1 MNHSRYREEVM
12 CIPGRKGKAWWYFY
26 WLLLGTALTLALC
39 LTGPQTVWSEQNA
52 GYAGGPPM
60 TYPDQVFMYPRE
72 GQSPMQ
78 QDRDRYECHI
88 WSMEQTGFDPSLPP
102 LPVRHPVR
110 VEPVPPVGHDTFF
123 LSFTGAL
130 LGAII
135 GGYHH
140 APEGALIGG
149 AIGAMTGIV
158 SDSARAE
165 AARRIEA
172 DRNRQSVDDDA
183 RMEDRAADYRRAMGA
198 CLEGRGY
205 SAK

>member
-1 MNHSRYREEVM
+1 MNKSRYGEMVM
-12 CIPGRKGKAWWYFY
+12 IPPLEQIQTRQLCVWLVLVTLLTIALVFGLSSTVKADP
-26 WLLLGTALTLALC
+26 G
-39 LTGPQTVWSEQNA
+39 A
-52 GYAGGPPM
+52 GYSGGVNN
-60 TYPDQVFMYPRE
+60 TNQVFMYPKL

-78 QDRDRYECHI
+78 QDRDRYECHM
-88 WSMEQTGFDPSLPP
+88 WAMGQTGYDPSLPP
-102 LPVRHPVR
+102 LPVRRYTR
-110 VEPVPPVGHDTFF
+110 VQPVPPIGYDTAA
-123 LSFTGAL
+123 LGFTGAL

-158 SDSARAE
+158 SDSSRAE

-172 DRNRQSVDDDA
+172 DQNRQNEAYDD
-183 RMEDRAADYRRAMGA
+183 RMEDRASAYRRAMAA

-205 SAK
+205 SVK